1 MKTISIIIPVY
12 NAEKYIER
20 CLNSVINQTYD
31 CSLLECILVD
41 DCSKDNSYTII
52 KNYIENYQG
61 KVNFKLIHHIENK
74 GVASARNT
82 GLRIASGD
90 YIFLIDNDDVLLSR
104 CFEILIE
111 ATKTYNNPDVIV
123 GNCYNHRSKAYYTT
137 SKTDVYFDDQKEIRR
152 VSYNMTYGAFPWNKL
167 IKRSIILQYDLFF
180 EQVTFDDLHW
190 FIDMLQ
196 KIDSIVFLA
205 EETYS
210 YEYIETSLSHV
221 WERKLNE
228 TASTFLYMLKKAF
241 NYDNSG
247 CYVEHNFF
255 MVFFFMNIYDYI
267 DNHHIT
273 SVTLSELN
281 LLRNKLVR
289 QTLHKR
295 HILVAMYDFIMY
307 KPIRFLFYWRPIK
320 NRSIPFRIKIAQLI
334 NKIGDI

>member
-1 MKTISIIIPVY
+1 
-12 NAEKYIER
+12 
-20 CLNSVINQTYD
+20 
-31 CSLLECILVD
+31 
-41 DCSKDNSYTII
+41 
-52 KNYIENYQG
+52 
-61 KVNFKLIHHIENK
+61 
-74 GVASARNT
+74 
-82 GLRIASGD
+82 
-90 YIFLIDNDDVLLSR
+90 
-104 CFEILIE
+104 
-111 ATKTYNNPDVIV
+111 
-123 GNCYNHRSKAYYTT
+123 
-137 SKTDVYFDDQKEIRR
+137 
-152 VSYNMTYGAFPWNKL
+152 MTYGAFPWNKL